1 MREGG
6 QRPKNRPAARNR
18 PHGEVSNAFAI
29 NNSVAKGVAT
39 KDAGVPH
46 LRLISGIAA
55 SGFSKESR

>member
-6 QRPKNRPAARNR
+6 KRPKDRPAARNR

-39 KDAGVPH
+39 TDAGVPH

-55 SGFSKESR
+55 SGFYTESR